1 MSEVSSPAP
10 APQESAE
17 SISVE
22 SQPNQE
28 GEQSLPESQQEVS
41 DQSPEE
47 AIQEAVENG
56 EISKKEAN
64 KLIKE
69 FKLKVD
75 GKEFTKTVDLS
86 DEDFL
91 RQQLILAETAR
102 SRMSETANIK
112 KAFQA
117 EMGRLKQDPWSVMK
131 DLGLDPDELAEMR
144 IQQRIE
150 EMKKSP
156 EQLAQEKIQK
166 ELQEAREEA
175 RRLKEEKEQLEMSKL
190 QEQAAVQLEEEIM
203 GALDGHRTL
212 PKSQYVVKRIA
223 DSMLWAMNNGFGDVT
238 AEDVVPLV
246 EKEMRDELNRFMDEM
261 PEDLM
266 EKYIGQRNIDRLR
279 KRRVSAAKA
288 AIPSVND
295 IKPTNKS
302 LAAEKAPEKSKQ
314 KIPAR
319 DFWKK
324 LGK

>member
-1 MSEVSSPAP
+1 MSEQSAAPAAESASPEASQEQSSEVS
-10 APQESAE
+10 QESQGESSSPVEAAAE
-17 SISVE
+17 
-22 SQPNQE
+22 Q
-28 GEQSLPESQQEVS
+28 L
-41 DQSPEE
+41 
-47 AIQEAVENG
+47 QEAVENG
-56 EISKKEAN
+56 EISQKEAN
-64 KLIKE
+64 KLIKK
-69 FKLKVD
+69 FQLKVD
-75 GKEFTKTVDLS
+75 GKTVEREIDLS
-86 DEDFL
+86 DEDYIKQML
-91 RQQLILAETAR
+91 QLAEVSK

-112 KAFQA
+112 KAFQS
-117 EMGRLKQDPWSVMK
+117 EMGRLKQDPWAVMK

-156 EQLAQEKIQK
+156 EQVAQEKIQK

-175 RRLKEEKEQLEMSKL
+175 RKLKEEKEQLEMSKL
-190 QEQAAVQLEEEIM
+190 QEQAAVQLEDEIM
-203 GALDGHRTL
+203 GALNGHRTL
-212 PKSQYVVKRIA
+212 PQSQYVVKRIA
-223 DSMLWAMNNGFGDVT
+223 DSMLWAMNNGFGDVS

-288 AIPSVND
+288 AVPSVND
-295 IKPTNKS
+295 IKPTNRA
-302 LAAEKAPEKSKQ
+302 LASEKKPESSKQ

>member
-1 MSEVSSPAP
+1 MSEESGASAP
-10 APQESAE
+10 AE
-17 SISVE
+17 SIE
-22 SQPNQE
+22 SAPTE
-28 GEQSLPESQQEVS
+28 SSEQSEQSQA
-41 DQSPEE
+41 QSPESIE
-47 AIQEAVENG
+47 AAAEQLQEAVENG
-56 EISKKEAN
+56 ELSKKEAQSLM
-64 KLIKE
+64 KK
-69 FKLKVD
+69 FQLKVD
-75 GKEFTKTVDLS
+75 GKTVEREIDLG
-86 DEDFL
+86 DEDYI
-91 RQQLILAETAR
+91 RQMLQLAEVSK

-112 KAFQA
+112 KAFQS

-156 EQLAQEKIQK
+156 EQVAQEKIQK

-175 RRLKEEKEQLEMSKL
+175 RKLKEEKENLEMSKL

-203 GALDGHRTL
+203 GALDGHKTL

-223 DSMLWAMNNGFGDVT
+223 DSMLWAMNNGFGDVS
-238 AEDVVPLV
+238 ADDVVPLV

-266 EKYIGQRNIDRLR
+266 EKYIGQRNIDRMR
-279 KRRVSAAKA
+279 KSRVAKAKA
-288 AIPSVND
+288 AVPSVND

-302 LAAEKAPEKSKQ
+302 LQAEKKEAPAQ

-319 DFWKK
+319 NFFKSLK
-324 LGK
+324 

>member
-1 MSEVSSPAP
+1 MSDSVVDSTPSPVAES
-10 APQESAE
+10 AENAESVPQESQSE
-17 SISVE
+17 EV
-22 SQPNQE
+22 
-28 GEQSLPESQQEVS
+28 GEAGAVS
-41 DQSPEE
+41 DPEQVL
-47 AIQEAVENG
+47 QEAVENG

-64 KLIKE
+64 KLLRE

-75 GKEFTKTVDLS
+75 GKEITKTYDLS

-91 RQQLILAETAR
+91 RQQFILAETAR

-112 KAFQA
+112 KAFQS

-175 RRLKEEKEQLEMSKL
+175 RKLKEEKEQLEMSKL
-190 QEQAAVQLEEEIM
+190 QEQAAVQLEDEIM
-203 GALDGHRTL
+203 GALDGHKTL
-212 PKSQYVVKRIA
+212 PQSQYVVKRIA

-246 EKEMRDELNRFMDEM
+246 EKELRDELNKFMDEM

-279 KRRVSAAKA
+279 KRRVAASKA
-288 AIPSVND
+288 NISNIND

-302 LAAEKAPEKSKQ
+302 LIAEKAKEAPKQ

-319 DFWKK
+319 DFFRKV
-324 LGK
+324 GK

>member
-1 MSEVSSPAP
+1 MSEQAAASA
-10 APQESAE
+10 ASAE
-17 SISVE
+17 SSAPAESSQEQSSASEQGSQAESSGSVE
-22 SQPNQE
+22 AAA
-28 GEQSLPESQQEVS
+28 EQL
-41 DQSPEE
+41 
-47 AIQEAVENG
+47 QEAVDNG
-56 EISKKEAN
+56 EISQSEAN
-64 KLIKE
+64 KLIKK
-69 FKLKVD
+69 FQLKVD
-75 GKEFTKTVDLS
+75 GKVVEKEVDLS
-86 DEDFL
+86 DEDYVKQML
-91 RQQLILAETAR
+91 QLAEVSK
-102 SRMSETANIK
+102 SRMSETAQIK

>member
-1 MSEVSSPAP
+1 MSEQSADSSAP
-10 APQESAE
+10 AE
-17 SISVE
+17 SVE
-22 SQPNQE
+22 SAQSE
-28 GEQSLPESQQEVS
+28 SSEQSGQSQA
-41 DQSPEE
+41 QSAAGSAE
-47 AIQEAVENG
+47 AAAEQLQEAVENG

-64 KLIKE
+64 KLLRE

-75 GKEFTKTVDLS
+75 GKEITKTYDLG

-91 RQQLILAETAR
+91 KQQFILAETAR

-112 KAFQA
+112 KAFQS
-117 EMGRLKQDPWSVMK
+117 EMGRLKQDPWAVMK
-131 DLGLDPDELAEMR
+131 DLGLDPDELAELR

-156 EQLAQEKIQK
+156 EQVAQEKIQK

-175 RRLKEEKEQLEMSKL
+175 RKLKEEKEQLEMSKL
-190 QEQAAVQLEEEIM
+190 QEQAAVQLEDEIM

-212 PKSQYVVKRIA
+212 PRSQYVVKRIA
-223 DSMLWAMNNGFGDVT
+223 DSMLWAMNNGFGDVS

-261 PEDLM
+261 PEDMM

-288 AIPSVND
+288 AVPSVND
-295 IKPTNKS
+295 IKPTNKALS
-302 LAAEKAPEKSKQ
+302 AEKKADAPKQ

-324 LGK
+324 VGK

>member
-1 MSEVSSPAP
+1 MSEESGAQ
-10 APQESAE
+10 ASAE
-17 SISVE
+17 SIESAPVE
-22 SQPNQE
+22 SS
-28 GEQSLPESQQEVS
+28 EQSEQSQAESSGEG
-41 DQSPEE
+41 SPVE
-47 AIQEAVENG
+47 AAAEKLQEAVENG
-56 EISKKEAN
+56 EISQKEAN
-64 KLIKE
+64 KLIKK
-69 FKLKVD
+69 FQLKVD
-75 GKEFTKTVDLS
+75 GKVIEREVDLS
-86 DEDFL
+86 DDDFI

-112 KAFQA
+112 KAFQS

-175 RRLKEEKEQLEMSKL
+175 RKLKEEKESLEMSKL

-223 DSMLWAMNNGFGDVT
+223 DSMLWAMNNGFGDVS

-246 EKEMRDELNRFMDEM
+246 EKEMRDELNKFMDEM

-266 EKYIGQRNIDRLR
+266 EKYIGQRNIDRMR
-279 KRRVSAAKA
+279 KSRVAKA
-288 AIPSVND
+288 KASVPSVNN
-295 IKPTNKS
+295 IQATNKG
-302 LAAEKAPEKSKQ
+302 LQVEKKEAPKQ

-319 DFWKK
+319 SFFKNLK
-324 LGK
+324 

>member
-1 MSEVSSPAP
+1 MSEQSAAP
-10 APQESAE
+10 AAPAASSEAAPVESSEQSNQSQAESSAE
-17 SISVE
+17 GSSVE
-22 SQPNQE
+22 AAA
-28 GEQSLPESQQEVS
+28 EQL
-41 DQSPEE
+41 
-47 AIQEAVENG
+47 QEAVENG
-56 EISKKEAN
+56 EISQKEAN
-64 KLIKE
+64 KLIKK
-69 FKLKVD
+69 FQLKVD
-75 GKEFTKTVDLS
+75 GKTVEREVDLS
-86 DEDFL
+86 DEDYIKQML
-91 RQQLILAETAR
+91 QLAEVSK

-112 KAFQA
+112 KAFQS
-117 EMGRLKQDPWSVMK
+117 EMGRLKQDPWAVMK

-156 EQLAQEKIQK
+156 EQVAQEKIQK

-175 RRLKEEKEQLEMSKL
+175 KKLKEEKEQLEMSKL

-223 DSMLWAMNNGFGDVT
+223 DSMLWAMNNGFGDVS

-288 AIPSVND
+288 AVPSVND
-295 IKPTNKS
+295 IKPTNRS
-302 LAAEKAPEKSKQ
+302 LSAEKKQEAPKQ

-319 DFWKK
+319 DFFKK
-324 LGK
+324 VGR

>member
-1 MSEVSSPAP
+1 MSEQAAAP
-10 APQESAE
+10 AAPAESSESAP
-17 SISVE
+17 VE
-22 SQPNQE
+22 SS
-28 GEQSLPESQQEVS
+28 EQSQPSQAESAQAEGSVQEAAE
-41 DQSPEE
+41 QL
-47 AIQEAVENG
+47 QEAVDKG
-56 EISKKEAN
+56 EISQAEAN
-64 KLIKE
+64 KLIKK
-69 FKLKVD
+69 FQLKVD
-75 GKEFTKTVDLS
+75 GKTVEREVDLS
-86 DEDFL
+86 DEEYIKQML
-91 RQQLILAETAR
+91 QLAEVSK

-117 EMGRLKQDPWSVMK
+117 EMSRLKQDPWSVMK

-175 RRLKEEKEQLEMSKL
+175 KRLKEEKEQLEMAKL

-295 IKPTNKS
+295 IKPTNRS
-302 LAAEKAPEKSKQ
+302 LAAEKKQDAPKQ

-319 DFWKK
+319 DFFKK
-324 LGK
+324 VGR